1 MRGDSGR
8 GAQPRPGALRVVYS
22 EKLSRTGRKVRPN
35 IAEEDDELAG
45 KRAAAVHE
53 FLDFIFLSPFL
64 FSLIYI
70 GLHCRTPPL
79 LRSAMEQGTF
89 MSSLLLC
96 V

>member
-1 MRGDSGR
+1 
-8 GAQPRPGALRVVYS
+8 
-22 EKLSRTGRKVRPN
+22 
-35 IAEEDDELAG
+35 
-45 KRAAAVHE
+45 
-53 FLDFIFLSPFL
+53 LDFIFLSPFL